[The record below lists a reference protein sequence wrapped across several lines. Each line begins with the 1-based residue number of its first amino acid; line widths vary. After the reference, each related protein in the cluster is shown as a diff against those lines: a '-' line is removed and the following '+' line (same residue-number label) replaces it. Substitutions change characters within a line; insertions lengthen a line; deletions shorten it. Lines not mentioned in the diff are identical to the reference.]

1 MVGETILV
9 VNFLVSKKNLQGG
22 PLVEVM
28 DVGAHNFPLNGKKKW
43 RTGVIT
49 GRFRPPCN
57 CNLFCHQTKTLSFTY
72 IVDVS
77 PWKSLPPFKRMVVL
91 F

>member
-28 DVGAHNFPLNGKKKW
+28 DVGAHNFPLNGKKQW

-57 CNLFCHQTKTLSFTY
+57 CQLVLSPNKNTKFYLYS
-72 IVDVS
+72 
-77 PWKSLPPFKRMVVL
+77 
-91 F
+91 

>member
-28 DVGAHNFPLNGKKKW
+28 DVGAHNFPLNGKKKMENW
-43 RTGVIT
+43 GY
-49 GRFRPPCN
+49 N
-57 CNLFCHQTKTLSFTY
+57 
-72 IVDVS
+72 
-77 PWKSLPPFKRMVVL
+77 W
-91 F
+91 